1 MSEISAC
8 RICGSCYL
16 RDVFDMGPQALASR
30 FPKAGEADPPTAPLV
45 LTKCHGEC
53 GLVQLKHTVSSDELY
68 TDSYGYRSGLNEMM
82 RSHLKTIVDDLYSY
96 IKPGPDDIVIDIGSN
111 DGTLLGHH
119 SPDAVRVGIDPTGPQ
134 FKEFYADGIK
144 LIPDFFTFDNYSK
157 EFGERKAK
165 CVTSISMFYDLPAPL
180 DFMKDVAKVLA
191 DDGVW
196 IMEQSYMPT
205 MLDRNSYDT
214 VCHEHLEYYTFF
226 QIAWMCKQAGL
237 RVLNVTLNDCNGGSF
252 RVAIG
257 HENSPYTSNLFAIE
271 AIEEKE
277 ANIDLEGFVKRCA
290 DHRHQLR
297 DLMCFLSVQK
307 KTVYIYGAS
316 TKGNTMLQYGSI
328 DSSLVIAAAERNPAK
343 YGCRTPSTNIPI
355 VSEAVVRAAKP
366 DYMLVLPWHFREG
379 IVEREKEYL
388 EQGGQLI
395 FPLPVIDIVK
405 GSTHT

>member
-1 MSEISAC
+1 
-8 RICGSCYL
+8 
-16 RDVFDMGPQALASR
+16 
-30 FPKAGEADPPTAPLV
+30 
-45 LTKCHGEC
+45 
-53 GLVQLKHTVSSDELY
+53 
-68 TDSYGYRSGLNEMM
+68 M
-82 RSHLKTIVDDLYSY
+82 RLHLKTLVDELYSY
-96 IKPGPDDIVIDIGSN
+96 IKPGPGDIVIDIGSN
-111 DGTLLGHH
+111 DGTLLGYH

-144 LIPDFFTFDNYSK
+144 LIPDFFTFANYAK

-180 DFMKDVAKVLA
+180 DFMKDVAKVLS

-226 QIAWMCKQAGL
+226 QIEWMCKRAGL
-237 RVLNVTLNDCNGGSF
+237 RVLNVSLNECNGGSF
-252 RVAIG
+252 RVAIC
-257 HENSPYTSNLFAIE
+257 HENAPYTSNLFAIE

-277 ANIDLEGFVKRCA
+277 KSIDLKGFVLRCME
-290 DHRHQLR
+290 HRQQLR

-328 DSSLVIAAAERNPAK
+328 DSGLIIAAAERNPAK
-343 YGCRTPSTNIPI
+343 YGCRTPRTNIPI
-355 VSEAVVRAAKP
+355 VSEEEVRAAKP

-388 EQGGQLI
+388 NQGGQLI

-405 GSTHT
+405 GSTYM

>member
-1 MSEISAC
+1 VC
-8 RICGSCYL
+8 RICGSSDL
-16 RDVFDMGPQALASR
+16 RDVFDMGFQALASR
-30 FPKAGEADPPTAPLV
+30 FPKAVEVDPPTEPLV

-53 GLVQLKHTVSSDELY
+53 GLLQLKHTVSSNELY

-82 RSHLKTIVDDLYSY
+82 RLHLKNLVDDLYSY
-96 IKPGPDDIVIDIGSN
+96 IKPGPGDIVIDIGSN
-111 DGTLLGHH
+111 DGTLLGYH
-119 SPDAVRVGIDPTGPQ
+119 SPEAVRVGIDPTGTQ
-134 FKEFYADGIK
+134 FKEFYVNGVN
-144 LIPDFFTFDNYSK
+144 LIPDFFTFSNYSK

-180 DFMKDVAKVLA
+180 DFMKDVAKVLHE
-191 DDGVW
+191 DGVW

-226 QIAWMCKQAGL
+226 QIEWMCKRAGL
-237 RVLNVTLNDCNGGSF
+237 RVLNVSLNECNGGSF
-252 RVAIG
+252 RVAIC
-257 HENSPYTSNLFAIE
+257 HEKAPYISNLFSIE

-277 ANIDLEGFVKRCA
+277 MSIDLEGFVRRCMG
-290 DHRHQLR
+290 HRQQLR

-328 DSSLVIAAAERNPAK
+328 DSGLIIAAAERNPAK
-343 YGCRTPSTNIPI
+343 YGCRTPGTNIPI
-355 VSEAVVRAAKP
+355 VSEAEVRAAKP

-379 IVEREKEYL
+379 IVEREKDYL
-388 EQGGQLI
+388 NQGGQLI

-405 GSTHT
+405 GSMYM

>member
-1 MSEISAC
+1 MSEITAC
-8 RICGSCYL
+8 RICGSCDL
-16 RDVFDMGPQALASR
+16 RDVFDMGRQALASR
-30 FPKAGEADPPTAPLV
+30 FPKAGEPDPPTEPLV

-53 GLVQLKHTVSSDELY
+53 GLLQLRHTVSSDELY

-82 RSHLKTIVDDLYSY
+82 KAHLKTIVEDLYSY
-96 IKPGPDDIVIDIGSN
+96 VKPGPGDVVIDIGSN

-119 SPDAVRVGIDPTGPQ
+119 TADAVRVGIDPTGPQ
-134 FKEFYADGIK
+134 FKEFYTDGIK
-144 LIPDFFTFDNYSK
+144 LIPDFFTFENYSK
-157 EFGERKAK
+157 EFGDIKAK
-165 CVTSISMFYDLPAPL
+165 CETSISMFYDLPAPL

-205 MLDRNSYDT
+205 MLERNSYDT
-214 VCHEHLEYYTFF
+214 VCHEHLEYYTFS
-226 QIAWMCKQAGL
+226 QISWMCKRAGL

-252 RVAIG
+252 RVTICHDNA
-257 HENSPYTSNLFAIE
+257 PYTSNLFAIE

-277 ANIDLEGFVKRCA
+277 EIIDLEGFVDRCKE
-290 DHRHQLR
+290 HRSKLR
-297 DLMCFLSVQK
+297 DLLCMLSVQK

-328 DSSLVIAAAERNPAK
+328 DSGLVIAAAERNPAK

-355 VSEAVVRAAKP
+355 VSEAEVRAAKP

-379 IVEREKEYL
+379 IIEREKEYL
-388 EQGGQLI
+388 EKGGQLI
-395 FPLPVIDIVK
+395 FPLPVIDIVR
-405 GSTHT
+405 GSTRT